1 MHFMPP
7 GRTYAISE
15 LHGGTA
21 ERIRKCAPA
30 GIEVIHEDPL
40 EFADDI
46 IGIFS
51 RAGRTCSRE
60 RLDWY
65 YGRCRSQPILSWM
78 LRSRQTRKI
87 VGLLSAVPRSFR
99 RGSSV
104 VRAGV
109 LGNFFVDED
118 ARPTLGA
125 IHLMRAA
132 QGAVLGGTVDLLFGF
147 PGALIEP
154 LLLGMGFQL
163 IDYWQT
169 SAYVR
174 SSGPLLRATIGPA
187 ATVVSPL
194 LDIGFKAMQ
203 AVRGASVPCSSF
215 DVFEVADCDVRS
227 LRPGQWS
234 HTEGQ
239 FELDENTE
247 FLESHYLHDSYKK
260 HRILGITDGGSMCG
274 YVVVNATHGGFHVC
288 DCRTNTSRLSHAEA
302 ISAMCRNQW
311 FATGTVA
318 ATTLRSTQLIR
329 SLQDSGWVRVP
340 VRLGGYACSLVGF
353 WQPDHPLA
361 PQFSNA
367 ALWNVYVGFN
377 DV

>member
-1 MHFMPP
+1 MIPGSTFAVSELCGSTAEILRKSAPP
-7 GRTYAISE
+7 GF
-15 LHGGTA
+15 
-21 ERIRKCAPA
+21 
-30 GIEVIHEDPL
+30 EVIHEDPL

-51 RAGRTCSRE
+51 RAGRACSRE

-65 YGRCRSQPILSWM
+65 YGRRGVEPVLSWM
-78 LRSRQTRKI
+78 LRSRRTRTI

-99 RGSSV
+99 RGTSV
-104 VRAGV
+104 IRARV

-118 ARPTLGA
+118 VRPTLGA
-125 IHLMRAA
+125 IHLLRAA

-147 PGALIEP
+147 PSPLIEV

-169 SAYVR
+169 SAYVG

-187 ATVVSPL
+187 AMVVSPL
-194 LDIGFKAMQ
+194 LDIGFKTMQ
-203 AVRGASVPCSSF
+203 AVRGASVSCSSF
-215 DVFEVADCDVRS
+215 DVFEAADCGVWS
-227 LRPGQWS
+227 LRPGQWA
-234 HTEGQ
+234 HPEGQ

-247 FLESHYLHDSYKK
+247 FLESHYLHDSNKK
-260 HRILGITDGGSMCG
+260 HRILGIADGGSMCG

-302 ISAMCRNQW
+302 ISALCRNQR
-311 FATGTVA
+311 FATSTVV
-318 ATTLRSTQLIR
+318 ATTLRSTQLTR
-329 SLQDSGWVRVP
+329 SLHDSGWVRVP
-340 VRLGGYACSLVGF
+340 VRLGGYSCSLVGF

-361 PQFSNA
+361 SQFSNA
-367 ALWNVYVGFN
+367 DLWNFYVGFN